1 MNALTTVQHATAV
14 QVYAAGA
21 RTAARPVQAYVYE
34 DAPRWQ
40 SYEDERARAYTI
52 WRATRPD
59 AGYVA
64 HRLGQELAGDDPGR
78 KMLGQRAYAAQMA
91 RAATIEGPVGSVS
104 LLV

>member
-1 MNALTTVQHATAV
+1 MSALTTVQHATAV
-14 QVYAAGA
+14 QAYAAGA
-21 RTAARPVQAYVYE
+21 RAAVRPVQILE

-40 SYEDERARAYTI
+40 SVEDERARAYTI

-64 HRLGQELAGDDPGR
+64 HRLGQELAGEDPAR

>member
-1 MNALTTVQHATAV
+1 MNALTTVLQATAV
-14 QVYAAGA
+14 QAYTAGA
-21 RTAARPVQAYVYE
+21 RTAARAVVEYAE
-34 DAPRWQ
+34 DTPRWQ
-40 SYEDERARAYTI
+40 TYEDERARAYTI

-64 HRLGQELAGDDPGR
+64 HRLGQELAGEDPAR

-91 RAATIEGPVGSVS
+91 RAATVEGPVGSVS

>member
-1 MNALTTVQHATAV
+1 MSALATVQHATAV
-14 QVYAAGA
+14 QAYAAGA
-21 RTAARPVQAYVYE
+21 RAAARPMQIVE

-40 SYEDERARAYTI
+40 SVEDERARAYTI

-59 AGYVA
+59 AGYAA
-64 HRLGQELAGDDPGR
+64 HRLGQELAGEDPGR

>member
-14 QVYAAGA
+14 QAYAAGA
-21 RTAARPVQAYVYE
+21 RAAARPIVEYAE
-34 DAPRWQ
+34 EAPRWQ
-40 SYEDERARAYTI
+40 TYEDERARAYTI

-64 HRLGQELAGDDPGR
+64 HRLGQELAGEDPAR